1 MFNLN
6 NLTMNRLLYL
16 LGVLILSVTSY
27 AQVEP
32 IEHFTF
38 KGVPIDGTL
47 AEFGQ
52 KLTAT
57 GLTINQKTDEVIEFK
72 GNFGGTDDCKVIAFS
87 TPKTGQV
94 YSLMVIFPEVDTWY
108 SLKADYKEYKTM
120 LTSKYG
126 KAQTTVE
133 RFSDPYYEGD
143 GYEMQALRLNKVS
156 YASFFHTDNGEVTVA
171 LSYMNGAHLV
181 LVYTD
186 KHNDALNESETN
198 AMKYSDL

>member
-1 MFNLN
+1 M
-6 NLTMNRLLYL
+6 
-16 LGVLILSVTSY
+16 LSVASY
-27 AQVEP
+27 SQVEP

-38 KGVPIDGTL
+38 KGIPIDGTL

-52 KLTAT
+52 KLTST
-57 GLTINQKTDEVIEFK
+57 GLVITQKADEVIEFK
-72 GNFGGTDDCKVIAFS
+72 GNFGGTDDCKIVAFS
-87 TPKTGQV
+87 TPKTQQV

-108 SLKADYKEYKTM
+108 SLKSDYKEYKTM
-120 LTSKYG
+120 LTTKYG
-126 KAQTTVE
+126 KAKTTVE

-143 GYEMQALRLNKVS
+143 GYEIQALRLSKAS

-186 KHNDALNESETN
+186 KHNDALNEAETN